1 MFTYKHELSS
11 MIFISEWSFAAAFLN
26 GQGLVKFVIK
36 IIEVSGK
43 ARKTPLLDR
52 IAVFLTCFIVI
63 LFVPSL
69 VILALVVLDN
79 KQTVG
84 LAIAQVILFIISAGI
99 YVYLGYLLKQ
109 LESGRSLLKQIEFWR
124 CCHVRAFWEY
134 RSNDKTAQHRV
145 QPTWGTRLVIL
156 AFVSAGSLSRFGGEF
171 TLPPQAANAN
181 R

>member
-1 MFTYKHELSS
+1 MSKQFPRPNPKESLKSRHDFLLQTLAELFFALLPFIILTIVFTYKHELSS

-109 LESGRSLLKQIEFWR
+109 LESGRSLLKQIEF
-124 CCHVRAFWEY
+124 
-134 RSNDKTAQHRV
+134 
-145 QPTWGTRLVIL
+145 
-156 AFVSAGSLSRFGGEF
+156 
-171 TLPPQAANAN
+171 
-181 R
+181 